1 MAKTGIPRDPKI
13 YISLF
18 CLFLILLLM
27 MPRNGKFNYDYK
39 KGTPWP
45 YETLVSQID
54 FPVLKTQEQLRA
66 EKDAAGSSIVPYYK
80 YDDGISRKVVKG
92 IEQLNLGEASQIRPK
107 MLEAVSDIY
116 RRGVMADEA
125 SSKEENFSA
134 ADDIIFIQRD
144 KRAVKPV

>member
-45 YETLVSQID
+45 NET
-54 FPVLKTQEQLRA
+54 
-66 EKDAAGSSIVPYYK
+66 
-80 YDDGISRKVVKG
+80 
-92 IEQLNLGEASQIRPK
+92 
-107 MLEAVSDIY
+107 
-116 RRGVMADEA
+116 
-125 SSKEENFSA
+125 
-134 ADDIIFIQRD
+134 
-144 KRAVKPV
+144 